1 MKMKKQKFAV
11 IAGRFDGVKIGA
23 SVSRD
28 MVPDNLPGFV
38 PCHRFASRREAGRE
52 ARSRADFGSSE
63 FYEVLTLR
71 HSGRRGW
78 IVVDVLEGAQWD
90 D

>member
-1 MKMKKQKFAV
+1 MKGNRFAV

-28 MVPDNLPGFV
+28 MVPDNMPGFV
-38 PCHRFASRREAGRE
+38 PCNRFATRRDADREAIR
-52 ARSRADFGSSE
+52 RADWGSQE

-78 IVVDVLEGAQWD
+78 IVVDVLEGAQWEE
-90 D
+90 